1 MYRVIN
7 CTAQQQ
13 MEITMTDLGK
23 KSAAIVKVS
32 RSVLVNNIELQ
43 GLVSNVQELVED
55 GWSVVL
61 VHGAIDEELN
71 NAPAKATKA
80 GLQSNNVNASLVCAL
95 QAKGID
101 AFGCHGVSGKLI
113 QTKPANKLSDRH
125 TLPEAQEIQSINTK
139 IIQNLLYSNLIPV
152 IHTLGIDSN
161 GNMVNVRTDSA
172 VVEIARALHADM
184 VLLTTSIGAIY
195 RDLNDPGSRIREL
208 TRTQA
213 LQLIHNGT
221 ISGDMGPKV
230 EEAVSLL
237 DMSVETVAVVST
249 REPGAFLDVIEDCGR
264 AGTRIVM

>member
-1 MYRVIN
+1 
-7 CTAQQQ
+7 
-13 MEITMTDLGK
+13 MTDLGK

-32 RSVLVNNIELQ
+32 RSVLVNNVELQ

-61 VHGAIDEELN
+61 GHGDIDEGGVSNPARE
-71 NAPAKATKA
+71 AKAEW
-80 GLQSNNVNASLVCAL
+80 QSENVNASLVCAL

-101 AFGCHGVSGKLI
+101 AFGCHGASGKMI
-113 QTKPANKLSDRH
+113 QARATNKAPEANA
-125 TLPEAQEIQSINTK
+125 LPEAQEILSINTK
-139 IIQNLLYSNLIPV
+139 IIQNLLYSNLVPV
-152 IHTLGIDSN
+152 IHSLGIDSN
-161 GNMVNVRTDSA
+161 GSMLNVRTDSA

-184 VLLTTSIGAIY
+184 VLLTTSVGAIY
-195 RDLNDPGSRIREL
+195 RDLNDPQSRIREL

-237 DMSVETVAVVST
+237 DMSVETVAVVSS

>member
-1 MYRVIN
+1 
-7 CTAQQQ
+7 
-13 MEITMTDLGK
+13 MTDLGK

-32 RSVLVNNIELQ
+32 RSVLVNNVELQ

-61 VHGAIDEELN
+61 VHGDIDEGGVTN
-71 NAPAKATKA
+71 PAREAKTEW
-80 GLQSNNVNASLVCAL
+80 QSENVNASLVCAL

-101 AFGCHGVSGKLI
+101 AFGCHGASGKMI
-113 QTKPANKLSDRH
+113 QARATNKVTEANA
-125 TLPEAQEIQSINTK
+125 LPEAQEILSINTK
-139 IIQNLLYSNLIPV
+139 IIQNLLYSNLVPV
-152 IHTLGIDSN
+152 IHSLGIDSN
-161 GNMVNVRTDSA
+161 GTMLNVRTDSA

-184 VLLTTSIGAIY
+184 VLLTTSVGAIY
-195 RDLNDPGSRIREL
+195 RDLNDPQSRIREL

-237 DMSVETVAVVST
+237 DMSVETVAVVSS